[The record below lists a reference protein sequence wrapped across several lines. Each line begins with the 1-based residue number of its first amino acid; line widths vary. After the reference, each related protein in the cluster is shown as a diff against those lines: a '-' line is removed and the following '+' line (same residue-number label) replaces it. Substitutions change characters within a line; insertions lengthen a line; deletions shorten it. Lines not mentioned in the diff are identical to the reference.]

1 MKDYKSTIFFFLWAV
16 TSTILLVYKNRL
28 PSSDV
33 LFDKNDR
40 RAVNAIEKKVVSFRE
55 STLQGINDTSARYAA
70 QKWHGGSP
78 TDLFKGSCYCGDE
91 DKYCMCTPS
100 LAIDAIIE
108 IHHSSEKTA
117 TIRNRGLRIEDQEED
132 HGEDLLP
139 SGRRNLESEE
149 TTGDLEGDEDERYQ
163 NNNKKDH
170 KRRNR
175 NHKQKQGRKREAED
189 SGFDNRRMLDEEEG
203 EEQEYKF
210 HGKYGNDNKKDH
222 NRRNHNN
229 KQKKALK
236 RPSGGL
242 ESEYME
248 SPRRLQE
255 DEASENDEFV
265 EKHHNNNEK
274 DHKRRNH
281 NHKQKNARNEEEGE
295 EQEYKFHGKYGNDN
309 KKDHNR
315 RNHNNKQKKALKR
328 PSGGLESEYMESPRR
343 LQEDEASENDEFVEK
358 HHNNNEKDHKR
369 RNHNHKQKNARKKA
383 LKSNQ
388 DYEEMAEVER
398 RLQEDEVSENDEFVE
413 KHHNNNEKDHKRRNH
428 NHKQKNAR
436 KKALKSN
443 QDYEENIMSEETEV
457 KRRLDED
464 NDEFVEKHHNNNEK
478 DHKRRNHNHKQKDA
492 RKKALNQ
499 NYEAMEV
506 GTEVTRRLEEVN
518 DESNRYL
525 KSDGEKIMA
534 DKISTVGGEANSL
547 KNISLVLVLRRDPP
561 ANTYAIPGG
570 FVTVGETLEET
581 VTREVKEETN
591 LDLFTIEQF
600 KMYSDPNRDKRR
612 HTVSAVFRCIAID
625 SKALK
630 KGDDAKNVAL
640 VPLRDVL
647 KMPLAFDHKV
657 VLTEYIKKYHNYI
670 LT

>member
-1 MKDYKSTIFFFLWAV
+1 MGKEYSSKSSMKDYKSTIFFFLWAV

-281 NHKQKNARNEEEGE
+281 NHKQKNAR
-295 EQEYKFHGKYGNDN
+295 
-309 KKDHNR
+309 
-315 RNHNNKQKKALKR
+315 
-328 PSGGLESEYMESPRR
+328 
-343 LQEDEASENDEFVEK
+343 
-358 HHNNNEKDHKR
+358 
-369 RNHNHKQKNARKKA
+369 
-383 LKSNQ
+383 
-388 DYEEMAEVER
+388 
-398 RLQEDEVSENDEFVE
+398 
-413 KHHNNNEKDHKRRNH
+413 
-428 NHKQKNAR
+428 